1 MSLSAAVIRELIAA
15 GLSGDALV
23 AACERIEMAAPAP
36 VVTVVDEQ
44 AERRR
49 EKDRERKARLPRDW
63 SALRLDVFKRDG
75 WACTYCGTPGDARS
89 LHCDHVIPSSKGG
102 SNDIENLT
110 TACGPCNV
118 RKKDRLDWVA
128 P

>member
-1 MSLSAAVIRELIAA
+1 MSHVASLIADMVREGVSPELIGRTAQALADLAA
-15 GLSGDALV
+15 T
-23 AACERIEMAAPAP
+23 PK
-36 VVTVVDEQ
+36 VDET

-49 EKDRERKARLPRDW
+49 AADRERKARLPRDW
-63 SALRLDVFKRDG
+63 SALRLDVFERDG
-75 WACTYCGTPGDARS
+75 WACTYCGTPGDAKS

-102 SNDIENLT
+102 SNDPENLT
-110 TACGPCNV
+110 TACSLCNV

>member
-1 MSLSAAVIRELIAA
+1 MADIAALIADMIREGVDPDMIGRVAQAMADLSAA
-15 GLSGDALV
+15 SN
-23 AACERIEMAAPAP
+23 
-36 VVTVVDEQ
+36 VDDQ

-49 EKDRERKARLPRDW
+49 AADRERKARLPRDW

-75 WACTYCGTPGDARS
+75 WTCTYCGTTGDARS

-128 P
+128 L